1 MHIDQLDE
9 LNLRRSILLAYLAM
23 TLLLPGNS
31 LAVTYVRPTIPG
43 TNADSL
49 VKPGMAVDGDRIYQT
64 LPGSDAED
72 LTKPGYVREGNTW
85 VQTLPSTPARKAKGH
100 NYNVYGTGGKM
111 VVPAPIED
119 EDDDDRESRVLFG
132 SLPTPCP
139 PAVVEIGDC

>member
-9 LNLRRSILLAYLAM
+9 INVRGSILPACLAM

-31 LAVTYVRPTIPG
+31 LGVTYVRPTIPG

-85 VQTLPSTPARKAKGH
+85 VQTLPSSTARKAKG
-100 NYNVYGTGGKM
+100 NSYNVYGTGGRM
-111 VVPAPIED
+111 VVPAPI
-119 EDDDDRESRVLFG
+119 DDDDDGHESSGSFG
-132 SLPTPCP
+132 SLPTP
-139 PAVVEIGDC
+139 

>member
-1 MHIDQLDE
+1 MKILA
-9 LNLRRSILLAYLAM
+9 LLALTFSMDAY
-23 TLLLPGNS
+23 S
-31 LAVTYVRPTIPG
+31 VTYVRPTIPG

-85 VQTLPSTPARKAKGH
+85 VQTLPSTTARKAKGH
-100 NYNVYGTGGKM
+100 NYNVYSTSGRV

-119 EDDDDRESRVLFG
+119 EDDDRESSSSFR

-139 PAVVEIGDC
+139 PAMARIGECP

>member
-9 LNLRRSILLAYLAM
+9 INVRGSILLACLAM
-23 TLLLPGNS
+23 SLLLPGNS
-31 LAVTYVRPTIPG
+31 LAVTYLRPTIPG

-85 VQTLPSTPARKAKGH
+85 VQTLPSTTARKAKGH
-100 NYNVYGTGGKM
+100 NYNVYGIGGGM
-111 VVPAPIED
+111 VVPAPIEY
-119 EDDDDRESRVLFG
+119 DDDRDSGPELH
-132 SLPTPCP
+132 SLPLPCP
-139 PAVVEIGDC
+139 PAVVAMGDC